1 MIVTVEEDSIR
12 VQLTR
17 IEGGVAL
24 LNERLSAAREDIR
37 DIRVN
42 VTAIDGRVTK
52 LEAASNVN
60 AGERKGLSTSG
71 RLLWGILIGLLTSG
85 IGAALLRHFGV

>member
-1 MIVTVEEDSIR
+1 MTPDEGQGIR

-37 DIRVN
+37 EIRETQTGHSNRITV
-42 VTAIDGRVTK
+42 
-52 LEAASNVN
+52 LEADRATRE
-60 AGERKGLSTSG
+60 GERKGLAHG
-71 RLLWGILIGLLTSG
+71 GKLLWGLIGLIISA
-85 IGAALLRHFGV
+85 IGGGVLRLFNI

>member
-1 MIVTVEEDSIR
+1 MTGEEGESIR

-37 DIRVN
+37 DIRDTQQTHGN
-42 VTAIDGRVTK
+42 RITT
-52 LEAASNVN
+52 LEADRNVRD
-60 AGERKGLSTSG
+60 GERKGIAHG
-71 RLLWGILIGLLTSG
+71 GKLLWGLIGLVISAV
-85 IGAALLRHFGV
+85 GAGLIRHFGV